1 MLNTDVVWKFQES
14 ESVQL
19 KSSFHAGTNVLESM
33 SFLSTKH
40 LQNVGAELNIQAASG
55 IRI

>member
-1 MLNTDVVWKFQES
+1 MLNTDVVCKFQES

>member
-19 KSSFHAGTNVLESM
+19 KSLFHDGPNVLESM

-40 LQNVGAELNIQAASG
+40 FQNVGAELNIQAASG